1 MENILQ
7 TYTFHLQGE
16 VHRQNSNFSLQ
27 TAKWRRLRNVEQ
39 KHTGEYEC
47 EQKDE
52 QERARTPKSSSFP

>member
-1 MENILQ
+1 MEIILQ

-52 QERARTPKSSSFP
+52 Q